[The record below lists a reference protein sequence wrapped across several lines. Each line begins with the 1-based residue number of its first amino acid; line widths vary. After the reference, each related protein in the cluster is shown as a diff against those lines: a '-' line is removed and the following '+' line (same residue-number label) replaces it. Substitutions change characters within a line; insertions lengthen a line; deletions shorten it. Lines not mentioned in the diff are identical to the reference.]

1 MKAPMN
7 KASIFFRIIAFS
19 AVIVLI
25 LTGCA
30 SILHG
35 VNIRTVNNISSVRA
49 GGTLDLRSSGRDIV
63 WSVSSGSD
71 GSGVVAAGTFINQN
85 GLLTV
90 AANETAS
97 VLYVTARSAR
107 DGFSNTRQIR
117 IVTVTGVTITPV
129 NQTVAIGSSLQF
141 RAQVLGSNNPDSVVT
156 WRVSSNAAGTGNV
169 TNRTSINTNGVLT
182 VAPNE
187 SARTLF
193 VFATSVIDPTK
204 SVSTSVSVVVPTVTS
219 VIVNPATLTER
230 AGNFLQFQAF
240 VTGTHNPNPAVTW
253 NVSSNPAGSGAVTP
267 GTNIDINGVLTI
279 APNETARTLFII
291 ATSVYDPSK
300 SGNAVVSVI
309 IPTVASV
316 IVNPANHTIRTGS
329 FLQFQAFVTG
339 THNPNPAVIW
349 RVSSNAAGSGAVTPG
364 TSINANGLLTVAA
377 NETARTLFVFAT
389 SLINP
394 TRSGSAVVTIINN
407 NPN

>member
-240 VTGTHNPNPAVTW
+240 VTGTHNPNPAV
-253 NVSSNPAGSGAVTP
+253 
-267 GTNIDINGVLTI
+267 
-279 APNETARTLFII
+279 
-291 ATSVYDPSK
+291 
-300 SGNAVVSVI
+300 
-309 IPTVASV
+309 
-316 IVNPANHTIRTGS
+316 
-329 FLQFQAFVTG
+329 
-339 THNPNPAVIW
+339 IW